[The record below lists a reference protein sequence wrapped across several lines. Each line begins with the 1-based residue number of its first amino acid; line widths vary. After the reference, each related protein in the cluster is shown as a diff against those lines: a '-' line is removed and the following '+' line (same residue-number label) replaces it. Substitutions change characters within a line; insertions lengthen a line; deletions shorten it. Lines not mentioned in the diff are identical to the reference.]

1 MSSQETPGA
10 SESADVSSH
19 LRRCKIRV
27 STRSQGV
34 AELSALPSFRCG
46 QAWADSGRNTASY

>member
-10 SESADVSSH
+10 GESADASSH

-34 AELSALPSFRCG
+34 AELMALPSFRCG
-46 QAWADSGRNTASY
+46 QA